1 MIVSIDLIRSSV
13 FVVAEI
19 VYMARPSKYLGAFT
33 MLTSKI
39 VRVEFHHTLHAMN
52 FIDSIVTKCSGTAGY
67 LELLGN
73 CRVFT
78 PFVSKYKEA
87 NPNNIKLVRN
97 RSFRRLLA

>member
-1 MIVSIDLIRSSV
+1 
-13 FVVAEI
+13 
-19 VYMARPSKYLGAFT
+19 MARPSKYLGAFT

-78 PFVSKYKEA
+78 PFVSKYKEQIQTILNWYA
-87 NPNNIKLVRN
+87 IGLFEDCWPDCRHWQFNNVR
-97 RSFRRLLA
+97 L

>member
-1 MIVSIDLIRSSV
+1 
-13 FVVAEI
+13 
-19 VYMARPSKYLGAFT
+19 MARPAKHLGAFT

-52 FIDSIVTKCSGTAGY
+52 IIDSNRYKMYGTAGY

-78 PFVSKYKEA
+78 PFVRKYKEA
-87 NPNNIKLVRN
+87 NPNNINWYALGLFEDCRPDCRHWQFKNVR
-97 RSFRRLLA
+97 L

>member
-39 VRVEFHHTLHAMN
+39 VGVEFHHTLHAMS
-52 FIDSIVTKCSGTAGY
+52 FIDSIVTKCSRTTGY
-67 LELLGN
+67 LETTLQL
-73 CRVFT
+73 
-78 PFVSKYKEA
+78 
-87 NPNNIKLVRN
+87 
-97 RSFRRLLA
+97 